1 MASAEPSFAGKSAQ
15 FNTLNRAMRDGQ
27 NADRNIEEA
36 RLKKRQKRQNPDKAG
51 TTKAAATPGTPG
63 GAAPEAEQQ
72 RAPTKKESKKSIK
85 AASLA
90 AESSNAEA
98 NQTVNT
104 FLVSS
109 FGRKKNKYSWMAGGG
124 TASGASTPRASG
136 GTASAAGSP
145 APSKQAAKPGMLTP
159 EPRSRPGTWR
169 EDTEK
174 GKGIQLRDWVVVLER
189 DGKDT
194 RAIQDAYV
202 KLDSSGPK

>member
-1 MASAEPSFAGKSAQ
+1 
-15 FNTLNRAMRDGQ
+15 MRHTHD
-27 NADRNIEEA
+27 ADRQIEEA

-51 TTKAAATPGTPG
+51 TAKTATTPGTPG
-63 GAAPEAEQQ
+63 GVAPEAEQQ
-72 RAPTKKESKKSIK
+72 KAPTKKESKKSIR
-85 AASLA
+85 AASMA

-104 FLVSS
+104 FLLSS
-109 FGRKKNKYSWMAGGG
+109 FGKKKNKYSWMAGGG
-124 TASGASTPRASG
+124 AGSGASTPKASVG
-136 GTASAAGSP
+136 SASAAGSP
-145 APSKQAAKPGMLTP
+145 APGKPASKPSQLTADG
-159 EPRSRPGTWR
+159 RTRLGTWR

-194 RAIQDAYV
+194 RATQDAYV